1 MTVQEL
7 TKPELYSVWAER
19 QKNKFRDKFCDELGY
34 IKDELVIPF
43 LHLTHIGG
51 STTPAIMGVSKWE
64 TAAQVY
70 DKMTGAIDTSLPVH
84 NFVFDR
90 GHACEHFV
98 AEQAAQVLHLRLDT
112 GVTKYDELRPWSMAQ
127 IDSFLWVDNVT
138 SVPCEIK
145 CVSFNNATSDG
156 KEWGNGCIINDNG
169 TIVQEDDLVPV
180 SYYIQCQK
188 QIMLSKVDYMFLAAW
203 LTFENRVR
211 IYVIHRDNSTIEAI
225 KKAEDAFLFYHVIAG
240 VRPAEVEI
248 KDEPEIVKGK
258 TMDVTER
265 LQELL
270 DDYHA
275 LEEEVTPKKKQ
286 LDGIKEHISELMGD
300 AAILVDAEGKKL
312 VTKTTVSTSRFN
324 STKLKND
331 DAELYAKYLT
341 TTNSTRLTIK
351 K

>member
-7 TKPELYSVWAER
+7 TKPELYNVWAER
-19 QKNKFRDKFCDELGY
+19 QKAQFRDKFSDETGY

-70 DKMTGAIDTSLPVH
+70 DKMTGAIDTSIPVH

-98 AEQAAQVLHLRLDT
+98 AEQAAKVLHLRLDT
-112 GVTKYDELRPWSMAQ
+112 GYTLYDQLRPWSMAQ
-127 IDSFLWVDNVT
+127 IDSFLWVGNDT
-138 SVPCEIK
+138 VPCEIK

-169 TIVQEDDLVPV
+169 TIVQEDDLIPV
-180 SYYIQCQK
+180 AYYIQCQK
-188 QIMLSKVDYMFLAAW
+188 QLMVTNGQYMYLAAW
-203 LTFENRVR
+203 LTFENHVR
-211 IYVIHRDNSTIEAI
+211 IYVINRDEEMIEAI
-225 KKAEDAFLFYHVIAG
+225 KKAEDDFLFNYVIAG
-240 VRPAEVEI
+240 KRPAEVEI
-248 KDEPEIVKGK
+248 KDEPEIIKGK

-275 LEEEVTPKKKQ
+275 LEEEVNPKKKQ
-286 LDGIKEHISELMGD
+286 LDGIKEHISELMGN